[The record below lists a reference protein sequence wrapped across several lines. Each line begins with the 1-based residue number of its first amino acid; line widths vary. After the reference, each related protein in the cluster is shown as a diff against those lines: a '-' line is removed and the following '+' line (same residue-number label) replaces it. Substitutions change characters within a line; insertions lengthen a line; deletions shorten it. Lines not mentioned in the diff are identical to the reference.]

1 MLFVHIGNR
10 KSGSTTIQ
18 SFAFNNRSALAG
30 LGVVYP
36 DIGLR
41 KHKHRQLVDA
51 AWNVDPDD
59 DCLERLDAELRRNPS
74 GRYLISAEELFTI
87 KSRAIKRLLAHSGG
101 HAVKAVA
108 YVREYP
114 EWIVSL
120 YGHYVIAGYTTNDF
134 DSFFDEAM
142 EEVSVVPALQ
152 RWGDVIGA
160 ENVRVRSTSPASL
173 HGGALIADLLEAM
186 QVRASDS
193 RAPFEW
199 PSANVAPSW
208 PVVELH
214 RALFELG
221 LVGKGEAFDWRLKR
235 STRRDFEACVLRK
248 GVRIP
253 SGHYLTPKQ
262 YETAASLYNRDAGIL
277 NERFGSGIPEIAM
290 DEVPE
295 RPFLPTFD
303 AVPLG
308 LRRAFARRLLRR
320 LVWSSIRG
328 DKAPEFM
335 AAKRQV
341 WRALSRRYAR
351 R

>member
-18 SFAFNNRSALAG
+18 SFAFNNRSALAD
-30 LGVVYP
+30 LGVVYS

-41 KHKHRQLVDA
+41 KHKHRPLVDA

-59 DCLERLDAELRRNPS
+59 NCLERLDAELRRDPS

-87 KSRAIKRLLAHSGG
+87 KPRAIKRLLAHSGG

-120 YGHYVIAGYTTNDF
+120 YGHYVIAGYTTKDF
-134 DSFFDEAM
+134 DAFFDDAM
-142 EEVSVVPALQ
+142 EEVSVLPALQ
-152 RWGDVIGA
+152 RWGDVMGA
-160 ENVRVRSTSPASL
+160 ENVIVRSTNPASL
-173 HGGALIADLLEAM
+173 HGGSLIADFLEAI
-186 QVRASDS
+186 QVQSVESQLPLD
-193 RAPFEW
+193 W

-208 PVVELH
+208 PVIELC
-214 RALFELG
+214 RALIELRLAQG
-221 LVGKGEAFDWRLKR
+221 GEAFDRRLRR
-235 STRRDFEACVLRK
+235 STIRDFEACLARSRLSV
-248 GVRIP
+248 P
-253 SGHYLTPKQ
+253 SAGYLTRRQ
-262 YETAASLYNRDAGIL
+262 YETAASLYDHDVRVINDT
-277 NERFGSGIPEIAM
+277 FGSGIAEIGTDGFAG
-290 DEVPE
+290 

-303 AVPLG
+303 QVPLR

-328 DKAPEFM
+328 SNAPEYM
-335 AAKRQV
+335 AARRQV
-341 WRALSRRYAR
+341 WRSLSRRYAR